1 MSVFIEDCRD
11 DDVEHYGV
19 LGMKWGVRK
28 NPERAAQKAN
38 KKLTKLDRQVRVAE
52 GGIEKVAQKSL
63 RKRQKADSA
72 ILFKKRKAR
81 KAAASID
88 ALNRAHVNVQR
99 KAMKAKKW
107 YDSMEQVLGK
117 KAVNAL
123 NKENGN
129 IGKKYVDMTIDSLM
143 KNVGTDLDMR
153 QLSSYYQNKGRRR

>member
-1 MSVFIEDCRD
+1 MSVFVEDHRD

-28 NPERAAQKAN
+28 NPERAAKRAN
-38 KKLTKLDRQVRVAE
+38 EKLTKLDRQVRVAE
-52 GGIEKVAQKSL
+52 RGVEKVAQKSL

-72 ILFKKRKAR
+72 VFFKKRKAR

-99 KAMKAKKW
+99 REMKAKRW

-117 KAVNAL
+117 KTVSSL
-123 NKENGN
+123 NNENGN

-153 QLSSYYQNKGRRR
+153 QLSYYYQNRSRRR